1 MKSISKAVIA
11 AAFAILSIANTAQAM
26 EPVAAGDL
34 TIEPGWARAS
44 ATQHAKAGAAFFVI
58 HNKGGSDD
66 VLVGAASAVG
76 GKTEV
81 HTHKHENGV
90 MKMMPAGDVTVPA
103 GGMVMM
109 KPGGLHV
116 MLMKLHGPLKE
127 GEAFKV
133 TLKFA
138 KTGEVTVPVMTMGV
152 AAKGPGNGHG
162 SGHGT
167 GHGTGHGHTMQ
178 HGQTTTE

>member
-1 MKSISKAVIA
+1 MNTILKA
-11 AAFAILSIANTAQAM
+11 AAAAVFTILSITGAPIAAQAM
-26 EPVAAGDL
+26 DQTMDPVTSGDL

-44 ATQHAKAGAAFFVI
+44 ATPHAKAGAAFFVI

-66 VLVGAASAVG
+66 VLIGADSGVG

-90 MKMMPAGDVTVPA
+90 MKMMPAGDVTVPS

-116 MLMKLHGPLKE
+116 MLMGLHGPLKE
-127 GEAFKV
+127 GEHFQVK
-133 TLKFA
+133 LNFA
-138 KTGEVTVPVMTMGV
+138 NTGEVTVPVTIMGV
-152 AAKGPGNGHG
+152 AAKGPGNG
-162 SGHGT
+162 
-167 GHGTGHGHTMQ
+167 GHGHMQ
-178 HGQTTTE
+178 HGKTTTE

>member
-1 MKSISKAVIA
+1 MKTFFKAAAA
-11 AAFAILSIANTAQAM
+11 AAFTILSVTVVPFAVQAM
-26 EPVAAGDL
+26 DAVTAGHL
-34 TIEPGWARAS
+34 TVEPGWARAS
-44 ATQHAKAGAAFFVI
+44 ATPAAKAGAAFFVI

-66 VLVGAASAVG
+66 VLIGAESGVG

-90 MKMMPAGDVTVPA
+90 MRMMPAGDVTVPA

-116 MLMKLHGPLKE
+116 MLMRLNGPLKE
-127 GEAFKV
+127 GEHFKV

-138 KTGEVTVPVMTMGV
+138 EAGDVTVPVTIMGI
-152 AAKGPGNGHG
+152 AAKGPGPVHG
-162 SGHGT
+162 SGHG
-167 GHGTGHGHTMQ
+167 HNQ
-178 HGQTTTE
+178 HGKTTTE

>member
-1 MKSISKAVIA
+1 MKTISKAVIA
-11 AAFAILSIANTAQAM
+11 AAFAILSISTAPIGALAM
-26 EPVAAGDL
+26 DPVTAGNL

-44 ATQHAKAGAAFFVI
+44 ATPLAKAGAAFFVI
-58 HNKGGSDD
+58 HNTGGSDD
-66 VLVGAASAVG
+66 VLVGAESVVA

-90 MKMMPAGDVTVPA
+90 MKMLPAGDVAVPA
-103 GGMVMM
+103 GGMAMM

-116 MLMKLHGPLKE
+116 MLMGLHAPLKE
-127 GEAFKV
+127 GEHFQV

-138 KTGEVTVPVMTMGV
+138 GAGDVTVPVTIMGV

-162 SGHGT
+162 QGH
-167 GHGTGHGHTMQ
+167 MQ
-178 HGQTTTE
+178 HGKTTSE

>member
-1 MKSISKAVIA
+1 MKTITKAAIA
-11 AAFAILSIANTAQAM
+11 AAFAILTISTVPVAAMAM
-26 EPVAAGDL
+26 EPVTAGDL

-44 ATQHAKAGAAFFVI
+44 ATPGAKAGAAFFTI

-66 VLVGAASAVG
+66 VLVGADSGVA

-103 GGMVMM
+103 GGMAMM

-127 GEAFKV
+127 GDHFQV

-138 KTGEVTVPVMTMGV
+138 KAGDVTVPVTIMGV
-152 AAKGPGNGHG
+152 AAKGPGDGQGH
-162 SGHGT
+162 
-167 GHGTGHGHTMQ
+167 MQ
-178 HGQTTTE
+178 HGTTTTQ

>member
-1 MKSISKAVIA
+1 MNTILKAAAAALFTIMSIA
-11 AAFAILSIANTAQAM
+11 AAPIAAQAM
-26 EPVAAGDL
+26 EPVTSGDL

-44 ATQHAKAGAAFFVI
+44 ATDHAKAGAAFFVI
-58 HNKGGSDD
+58 HNKGDSDD
-66 VLVGAASAVG
+66 VLIGADSGVG

-116 MLMKLHGPLKE
+116 MLMSLHGPLKE
-127 GEAFKV
+127 GEHFQVK
-133 TLKFA
+133 LNFS
-138 KTGEVTVPVMTMGV
+138 KTGEVTVPVTVMGV
-152 AAKGPGNGHG
+152 AAKGPGGD
-162 SGHGT
+162 
-167 GHGTGHGHTMQ
+167 GHGHMQ
-178 HGQTTTE
+178 HGKTTTE